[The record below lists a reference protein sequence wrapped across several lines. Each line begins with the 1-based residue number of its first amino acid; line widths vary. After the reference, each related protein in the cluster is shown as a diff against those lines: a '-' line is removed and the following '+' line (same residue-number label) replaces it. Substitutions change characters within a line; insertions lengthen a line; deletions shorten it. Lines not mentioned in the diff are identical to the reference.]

1 MVPRS
6 MQSRGARKR
15 ENRCGRAVV
24 FVSEPSTSSS
34 TQSTSVGCL
43 VEGSRRTY
51 LCLSLLHLLLKRAP
65 SQCGTSHHVQ
75 LLTSHITMYRG
86 VSSPAEHACHWESF
100 IPSRVGFYSSLVTTP
115 SLVLD
120 FRASRNQ
127 NRNTAQHPNKANPCS
142 SYDREMLDI

>member
-34 TQSTSVGCL
+34 TQSTSVGGL

-51 LCLSLLHLLLKRAP
+51 LRLYLLQLLLKRAP
-65 SQCGTSHHVQ
+65 SQCGTTLHVQ
-75 LLTSHITMYRG
+75 LLTSLLTMYLG
-86 VSSPAEHACHWESF
+86 ASSPAEHACHWESF
-100 IPSRVGFYSSLVTTP
+100 IPPRVGFYSSLETTH
-115 SLVLD
+115 SLDLD
-120 FRASRNQ
+120 FRATRNQ
-127 NRNTAQHPNKANPCS
+127 NRNT
-142 SYDREMLDI
+142 